1 MKVIEL
7 KDVKKSYGKNEIL
20 HGISLDIE
28 EGSIHGLVGR
38 NGCGKT
44 TLIKCLTGIY
54 EQDQGQILVCGEEIF
69 ENPKVKAQ
77 VGSFTVSSKLK
88 IGNNIPLVFIE

>member
-54 EQDQGQILVCGEEIF
+54 E
-69 ENPKVKAQ
+69 P
-77 VGSFTVSSKLK
+77 VSYTHLTL
-88 IGNNIPLVFIE
+88 PTTERV

>member
-44 TLIKCLTGIY
+44 RMDGARIYLPSYTLYATRNRESCNLIFLIKA
-54 EQDQGQILVCGEEIF
+54 V
-69 ENPKVKAQ
+69 
-77 VGSFTVSSKLK
+77 
-88 IGNNIPLVFIE
+88 